1 MNTNNKYSNKVRQ
14 VREAR
19 GFKQVELA
27 AMSGVSLPLLNR
39 VENWHLPVSHKT
51 AQRLADALGVT
62 VGEIFPHLVA
72 GEKNNESKERLR
84 SLKKETAQ

>member
-1 MNTNNKYSNKVRQ
+1 MNTDNKHSNKVRQ

-39 VENWHLPVSHKT
+39 VENWHLPVSLKT

-62 VGEIFPHLVA
+62 VGEIFPHLA
-72 GEKNNESKERLR
+72 ANEEKCDSVKQTRDLKNRRL
-84 SLKKETAQ
+84 